1 VTLEERED
9 IATQLPPDNHLAL
22 SINDMDLK
30 HRFRGIETDCLNR
43 MHVPDTLVKRRKNS
57 HHSYRRPGVP
67 RSSRLRSNP

>member
-43 MHVPDTLVKRRKNS
+43 MHVPDTLVKGAKIPIILTDGQGCR
-57 HHSYRRPGVP
+57 GV
-67 RSSRLRSNP
+67 RG